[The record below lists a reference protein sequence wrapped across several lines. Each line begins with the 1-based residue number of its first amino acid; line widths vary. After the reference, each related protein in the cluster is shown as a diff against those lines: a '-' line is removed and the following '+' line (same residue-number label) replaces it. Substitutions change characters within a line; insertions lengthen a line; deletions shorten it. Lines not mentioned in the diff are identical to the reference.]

1 MITYQEQQGHTMSDT
16 SRSTEVQRPTVEVD
30 GLPLSEGFPIRK
42 TTLTILNGHDAGQQ
56 ITSERPV
63 LRLGADPLCDV
74 VLSDPTVSRN
84 HAEIR
89 QRGQHYHLVDLNSTN
104 GTFLNDIR
112 VDSISVSDGATFR
125 LGRTEVRF
133 EVTTEKVTIQT
144 TEQTQY
150 DNIIGQSQALR
161 EIFSILDRVAP
172 SELSV
177 IIEGETGSGKELIAR
192 AIHDHSNRSTGP
204 FVVFDCS
211 AFPASLLESELFGH
225 EKGAFTGAVG
235 RHIGVFERADGG
247 TLFFDELG
255 ELDPEFQAKFLRVL
269 ETGQLR
275 RVGGEKTIEVDV
287 RMVSATNRNLKEM
300 VEAKDFRSDLFFRL
314 AQVRFLLPPLRE
326 RKEDIPL
333 LVEHFLEQQATRTGR
348 RPMFEPASLHWLQQ
362 YPWPGNIRELRNAIE
377 KAVALSIDGIIT
389 ADYFR
394 KELSQNIYAPR
405 PSTTTTH
412 QDSHAPHHTA
422 TMTVPPS
429 SHATPNLK
437 SNEPPQIPLY
447 EGSPRDRKWAYAT
460 AKMLT
465 DENDVIAFKDAKEE
479 IISAFE
485 QQYITMLLDRTGQ
498 NISKASRK
506 AGIDRRHFY
515 RLLKKHDI
523 EVE

>member
-1 MITYQEQQGHTMSDT
+1 MSDHA
-16 SRSTEVQRPTVEVD
+16 RETEVQRPTVEVE

-42 TTLTILNGHDAGQQ
+42 MTLTILSGHDAGKQM
-56 ITSERPV
+56 ISERPII
-63 LRLGADPLCDV
+63 RLGADPLCDMI
-74 VLSDPTVSRN
+74 LSDPTVSRN

-112 VDSISVSDGATFR
+112 VDSISLTPGATFR

-133 EVTTEKVTIQT
+133 DVTTEKVAIRT
-144 TEQTQY
+144 TQRTQY

-177 IIEGETGSGKELIAR
+177 VIEGETGSGKELIAR
-192 AIHDHSNRSTGP
+192 ALHDHSERKDGP

-255 ELDPEFQAKFLRVL
+255 ELDMEFQAKFLRVL

-300 VEAKDFRSDLFFRL
+300 VESKDFRSDLFFRL

-333 LVEHFLEQQATRTGR
+333 LIEHFLEQQAERTGR
-348 RPMFEPASLHWLQQ
+348 KPMFEPASLHWLQQ
-362 YPWPGNIRELRNAIE
+362 YEWPGNIRELRNAIE
-377 KAVALSIDGIIT
+377 KAVALSVDGIIT
-389 ADYFR
+389 ADYFQH
-394 KELSQNIYAPR
+394 ELSQNIYAPR
-405 PSTTTTH
+405 PVSHTPPAQSQSREPTT
-412 QDSHAPHHTA
+412 APL
-422 TMTVPPS
+422 S
-429 SHATPNLK
+429 SHALTSPSSPHTPRSPDLT
-437 SNEPPQIPLY
+437 SSEPPSIPLY
-447 EGSPRDRKWAYAT
+447 AGSPRDRKWAYTT
-460 AKMLT
+460 ARILT
-465 DENDVIAFKDAKEE
+465 DEQEIVAFKDAKEE

-523 EVE
+523 DVE